1 MTATSRGEFLSR
13 GAKGGLVLVV
23 GGSLLAVAAGPALGQ
38 GGGGGDTDIAALA
51 ATAELLAIDF
61 YTKAIEAGTFEGS
74 ELAYL
79 EAAKQNEQDHY
90 DALAGVLGD
99 AAPSGVAF
107 KYPGG
112 VFSSRTSI
120 ATTGAALEEAF
131 VGAYMG
137 AVAAL
142 QSNELK
148 GVAALIGANEAQHL
162 ATFKRLAAGAFVGN
176 PSLPTVLTAEQALAA
191 VTPFLA

>member
-38 GGGGGDTDIAALA
+38 GGGGDADIAALA

-61 YTKAIEAGTFEGS
+61 YGKAIEQGGFEGTQ
-74 ELAYL
+74 LAYL
-79 EAAKQNEQDHY
+79 EAARQNEQDHY

-107 KYPGG
+107 KYPNGT
-112 VFSSRTSI
+112 FASAMSI
-120 ATTGAALEEAF
+120 AATGAALEEAF

-137 AVAAL
+137 AVEAL
-142 QSNELK
+142 RSNELK

-176 PSLPTVLTAEQALAA
+176 PSLPKVLTADQALAA

>member
-1 MTATSRGEFLSR
+1 MIATSRGEFLSR

-38 GGGGGDTDIAALA
+38 GGGDADIAALA

-61 YTKAIEAGTFEGS
+61 YGQAIGQGGFEGT

-90 DALAGVLGD
+90 DALADVLGD
-99 AAPSGVAF
+99 KAPKGVAF
-107 KYPGG
+107 KYPNGT
-112 VFSSRTSI
+112 FASTKSI
-120 ATTGAALEEAF
+120 AATGAALETAF

-137 AVAAL
+137 AVSAL
-142 QSNELK
+142 TSNELK

-162 ATFKRLAAGAFVGN
+162 ATFRRLEAGAFVGN
-176 PSLPTVLTAEQALAA
+176 PSLPRVLTADQALAA

>member
-1 MTATSRGEFLSR
+1 MIATSRGEFLSR

-38 GGGGGDTDIAALA
+38 GGGGDTDIAALA

-61 YTKAIEAGTFEGS
+61 YGKAIERGGFEGT

-79 EAAKQNEQDHY
+79 EAARQNEQDHY
-90 DALAGVLGD
+90 DALAEVLGD
-99 AAPSGVAF
+99 AVPSGVAF
-107 KYPGG
+107 RYPRGTFAG
-112 VFSSRTSI
+112 RMSI
-120 ATTGAALEEAF
+120 AAAGAALETAF

-137 AVAAL
+137 AVEAL

-148 GVAALIGANEAQHL
+148 GVAALVGANEAQHL
-162 ATFKRLAAGAFVGN
+162 ATFRRLEAGAFVGN
-176 PSLPTVLTAEQALAA
+176 PSLPKVLTADQALAA